1 MLRSSTCQTGQGS
14 RKVDNHFIQLLAIKM
29 KNNKFN
35 KIRLIFTLIL
45 LISATVS
52 NAQIS
57 KIELRATGLTCSMC
71 SNAIF
76 KQLESISDVDS
87 VATDLNTN
95 TFIVFLKKDNK
106 LNPKTFKEKVEKA
119 GFFIGVFIVTATPEI
134 LDQNI
139 YILVDSKLEK
149 QTEINFQVL
158 DKGYVTE
165 KEFKKLSKT
174 YKDVATYSTNN
185 ENDFHIKIL
194 NQ

>member
-1 MLRSSTCQTGQGS
+1 
-14 RKVDNHFIQLLAIKM
+14 M
-29 KNNKFN
+29 K
-35 KIRLIFTLIL
+35 
-45 LISATVS
+45 
-52 NAQIS
+52 
-57 KIELRATGLTCSMC
+57 
-71 SNAIF
+71 
-76 KQLESISDVDS
+76 KQV
-87 VATDLNTN
+87 
-95 TFIVFLKKDNK
+95 
-106 LNPKTFKEKVEKA
+106 
-119 GFFIGVFIVTATPEI
+119 FFIGVFIVTATPEI